1 MKQPEVR
8 AAQPQGRGGG
18 FLKGSRKP
26 QKGVNG
32 GEMRSGLH
40 WPKGSLAAYG
50 EGVMEE
56 RWTQGEQAGDRD
68 SVLGERGDNLG

>member
-1 MKQPEVR
+1 MWGE
-8 AAQPQGRGGG
+8 GG
-18 FLKGSRKP
+18 FLKSSRKP